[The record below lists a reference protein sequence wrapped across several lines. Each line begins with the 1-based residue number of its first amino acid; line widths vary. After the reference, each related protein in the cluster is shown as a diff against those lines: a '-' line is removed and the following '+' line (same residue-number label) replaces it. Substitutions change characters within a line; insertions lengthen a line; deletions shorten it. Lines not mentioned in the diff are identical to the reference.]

1 MGSML
6 ARPPEARAS
15 APSRATARIATAV
28 TVLTWVA
35 VALLSS
41 RTRSPLTPPL
51 PPGAEAPW
59 FLSRT
64 AMALGLDRLPKE
76 VAGLLSGVLLLSA
89 GLAFLY
95 SARAAWR
102 GNLTVRRVLVVGIAL
117 HALALAMPLF
127 LSRDVY
133 SYTIYG
139 RMLSAH
145 GGNPYVSV
153 PAAFPDDPVS
163 PYVSPD
169 WSLTPSL
176 YGPAFVVL
184 AAGLTRVAQSP
195 AAAIVGFKLLAVLA
209 STGTMLLVAAAVRR
223 ARPERAAFAA
233 AMIGWNPVV
242 VLHGAAGGHSD
253 ALVALGVAT
262 AVLLILRRRDLLG
275 TGVLALGTLVKVS
288 GGVPLLL
295 AVIGAVARRPRG
307 ERLRA
312 AAAHVGIAAA
322 VAAPFV
328 VPFLQTRNP
337 TLGFFTLT
345 KLQAWWAPSRLLG
358 VTLRELGRVLG
369 SPAAGEVLA
378 ILVRLAFPAAFLA
391 ALVGMCRHL
400 GRQPHR
406 IDPVLV
412 VGAMAWMSILG
423 LMSSPLLLP
432 WYVVW
437 FLPLAWVLP
446 RTPRIAA
453 VVMSAALAITEL
465 IAEPSRAPLAW
476 EVMGFGIQYVVT
488 PLILVLLVW
497 LLRDLR
503 ARLRLA
509 PAEGFLD
516 PVLLDSASA
525 EGLGR
530 SGSSAEGRRGVSQGA
545 KDDRRPRAPRPAR
558 GRRQPVRRVGREHG
572 DGQPR

>member
-1 MGSML
+1 M
-6 ARPPEARAS
+6 
-15 APSRATARIATAV
+15 
-28 TVLTWVA
+28 
-35 VALLSS
+35 
-41 RTRSPLTPPL
+41 
-51 PPGAEAPW
+51 
-59 FLSRT
+59 
-64 AMALGLDRLPKE
+64 DKE
-76 VAGLLSGVLLLSA
+76 VAGLLSGILLLSA

-95 SARAAWR
+95 TARAAWR
-102 GNLTVRRVLVVGIAL
+102 GSLTVRRVVVVGILL

-139 RMLSAH
+139 RMLSVH
-145 GGNPYVSV
+145 GANPYVSV
-153 PAAFPDDPVS
+153 PAAFADDPVS

-169 WSLTPSL
+169 WNLTPSL
-176 YGPAFVVL
+176 YGPAFVFI
-184 AAGLTRVAQSP
+184 AGGLTRVGQSP
-195 AAAIVGFKLLAVLA
+195 AAAVLAFKLVAVLA
-209 STGTMLLVAAAVRR
+209 SLATMFLAAAAARR

-233 AMIGWNPVV
+233 AMVGWNPVV

-253 ALVALGVAT
+253 ALVALALAA
-262 AVLLILRRRDLLG
+262 AVLLILRRNELLG
-275 TGVLALGTLVKVS
+275 TGILALGTLVKVS

-312 AAAHVGIAAA
+312 AAVHMGIAAA

-358 VTLRELGRVLG
+358 VTLRELGRILG
-369 SPAAGEVLA
+369 SPTAGEVLA
-378 ILVRLAFPAAFLA
+378 ILVRWAFPAVFLA
-391 ALVGMCRHL
+391 ALLGMSRHL
-400 GRQPHR
+400 GRRPQR
-406 IDPVLV
+406 IDAVLV

-446 RTPRIAA
+446 RTARTAA

-488 PLILVLLVW
+488 PLILVLFVW
-497 LLRDLR
+497 LLLDLR
-503 ARLRLA
+503 ARLHLA

-516 PVLLDSASA
+516 PVLLEEPSARSRGRLGPTPAERGGRVSESA
-525 EGLGR
+525 EGDRDPGGP
-530 SGSSAEGRRGVSQGA
+530 GSAGGQG
-545 KDDRRPRAPRPAR
+545 
-558 GRRQPVRRVGREHG
+558 QPVRRVGGEHR
-572 DGQPR
+572 DGQTK

>member
-1 MGSML
+1 
-6 ARPPEARAS
+6 
-15 APSRATARIATAV
+15 
-28 TVLTWVA
+28 
-35 VALLSS
+35 
-41 RTRSPLTPPL
+41 
-51 PPGAEAPW
+51 
-59 FLSRT
+59 
-64 AMALGLDRLPKE
+64 LGLDRVHKE
-76 VAGLLSGVLLLSA
+76 VAGLLAGILLVSA

-102 GNLTVRRVLVVGIAL
+102 GSLTVRRVLVVGIAL

-139 RMLSAH
+139 RMLSVH
-145 GGNPYVSV
+145 GANPYVSV
-153 PAAFPDDPVS
+153 PASFPDDPVS
-163 PYVSPD
+163 TYVSPD
-169 WSLTPSL
+169 WNQTPSL

-184 AAGLTRVAQSP
+184 AGGLTRAASP
-195 AAAIVGFKLLAVLA
+195 AAAILAFKVLAVLA
-209 STGTMLLVAAAVRR
+209 SIATMMLVAAAARR

-253 ALVALGVAT
+253 ALVALGVAA
-262 AVLLILRRRDLLG
+262 AVLLILRGRELLG

-312 AAAHVGIAAA
+312 AAVHVGIAAG

-328 VPFLQTRNP
+328 LPFLQTRDP

-358 VTLRELGRVLG
+358 VTLRELGRILG

-378 ILVRLAFPAAFLA
+378 IVVRLAFPAAFLA
-391 ALVGMCRHL
+391 ALVGMSRHL
-400 GRQPHR
+400 GRQPQR

-412 VGAMAWMSILG
+412 VGAMAWMSLVG

-446 RTPRIAA
+446 RTARTAA
-453 VVMSAALAITEL
+453 VVMSSALAITEL

-497 LLRDLR
+497 LLLDLR

-516 PVLLDSASA
+516 PVLLDEPSAR
-525 EGLGR
+525 G
-530 SGSSAEGRRGVSQGA
+530 SGSPRPPAERRGRVPQGA
-545 KDDRRPRAPRPAR
+545 EDDRRRGPPRSAR
-558 GRRQPVRRVGREHG
+558 GQSQSVRGEGPEHR
-572 DGQPR
+572 DGQAG

>member
-1 MGSML
+1 MGATV
-6 ARPPEARAS
+6 ARSPEAQAS
-15 APSRATARIATAV
+15 PRSRTSAWIATG
-28 TVLTWVA
+28 LTGSTWLA
-35 VALLSS
+35 VALLAS
-41 RTRSPLTPPL
+41 RPESPLTPPL

-59 FLSRT
+59 FLSGPAT
-64 AMALGLDRLPKE
+64 ALGLARLDKE
-76 VAGLLSGVLLLSA
+76 IAGLLSGLLLLSA
-89 GLAFLY
+89 GFAFLY
-95 SARAAWR
+95 TARAAWR
-102 GNLTVRRVLVVGIAL
+102 GNLPLRWVLVVGIVL
-117 HALALAMPLF
+117 HVLALAMPLF
-127 LSRDVY
+127 LSRDVF

-139 RMLSAH
+139 RMLSAY
-145 GGNPYVSV
+145 GTNPYVSA
-153 PAAFPDDPVS
+153 PAGFSDDPVF

-169 WSLTPSL
+169 WNLTPSL

-184 AAGLTRVAQSP
+184 AGGLTRVAQSP
-195 AAAIVGFKLLAVLA
+195 AASVLAFKLVAALA
-209 STGTMLLVAAAVRR
+209 SMATMLLVAAAARR

-242 VLHGAAGGHSD
+242 VLHGAAGGHND
-253 ALVALGVAT
+253 ALVALAVAG
-262 AVLLILRRRDLLG
+262 AVLLILGRRELPA

-288 GGVPLLL
+288 GGVPLLVG
-295 AVIGAVARRPRG
+295 VIGAVARRPRG

-312 AAAHVGIAAA
+312 AAVHLGIAAA

-328 VPFLQTRNP
+328 IPFLQTRDP

-358 VTLRELGRVLG
+358 VTVRELGRIVG

-378 ILVRLAFPAAFLA
+378 ILVRWAFPAAFLV
-391 ALVGMCRHL
+391 ALVGMSRHL
-400 GRQPHR
+400 GRQPQR
-406 IDPVLV
+406 IGPVLV

-446 RTPRIAA
+446 RAPRAAA
-453 VVMSAALAITEL
+453 VAMSAALAITEL

-488 PLILVLLVW
+488 PLILVLFVW
-497 LLRDLR
+497 LLLDLR

-509 PAEGFLD
+509 PAEDFFD
-516 PVLLDSASA
+516 PVLLEEASGRGARRLRPPPERDRVSEGA
-525 EGLGR
+525 EDDRR
-530 SGSSAEGRRGVSQGA
+530 SGSGRSARSQTE
-545 KDDRRPRAPRPAR
+545 
-558 GRRQPVRRVGREHG
+558 PVRGEGGEHR
-572 DGQPR
+572 DGQSR